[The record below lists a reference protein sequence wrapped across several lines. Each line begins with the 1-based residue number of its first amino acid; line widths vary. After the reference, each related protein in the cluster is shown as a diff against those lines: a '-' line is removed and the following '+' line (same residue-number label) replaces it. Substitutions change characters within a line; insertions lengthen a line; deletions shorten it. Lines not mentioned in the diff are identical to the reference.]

1 VTTAADDLLPVM
13 PGVLRRDPDAWEALY
28 RSMYTRLY
36 AYARRR
42 LSDDHAANDAVS
54 ETMARALDRIDGFQ
68 PYGAG
73 LPGWLYGILRNV
85 LRESYRAGA
94 RTTVPGLDDDDP
106 AYDDDWVG
114 HELDPL
120 SYVLADERAKDVRA
134 AFRRLSSADRELL
147 ELRVVGGLNA
157 DDVALALGKRAGA
170 VRMAQSRALARLR
183 DELEEVSGVD

>member
-1 VTTAADDLLPVM
+1 
-13 PGVLRRDPDAWEALY
+13 
-28 RSMYTRLY
+28 
-36 AYARRR
+36 
-42 LSDDHAANDAVS
+42 
-54 ETMARALDRIDGFQ
+54 MARALDRIDGFRPQ
-68 PYGAG
+68 GAG

-94 RTTVPGLDDDDP
+94 RTTLPGLGDNEHDGV
-106 AYDDDWVG
+106 VG

-120 SYVLADERAKDVRA
+120 RYVLRDERANDVRA
-134 AFRRLSSADRELL
+134 AFSRLSAADREVL

-183 DELEEVSGVD
+183 DELQEVSGVD

>member
-1 VTTAADDLLPVM
+1 VSTTADDLVPPM
-13 PGVLRRDPDAWEALY
+13 PGLQRRDPDAWEALY
-28 RSMYTRLY
+28 RGMYTRLF

-42 LSDDHAANDAVS
+42 LGDDHSANDAVS
-54 ETMARALDRIDGFQ
+54 ETMARALDRIDGFRPQ
-68 PYGAG
+68 GAG

-94 RTTVPGLDDDDP
+94 RTTLPGLGDNEHDGV
-106 AYDDDWVG
+106 VG

-120 SYVLADERAKDVRA
+120 RYVLRDERANDVRA
-134 AFRRLSSADRELL
+134 AFSRLSAADREVL

-183 DELEEVSGVD
+183 DELQEVSGVD

>member
-1 VTTAADDLLPVM
+1 MTTAADDLLPAM

-36 AYARRR
+36 SYARRR
-42 LSDDHAANDAVS
+42 SSDDHAANDAVS
-54 ETMARALDRIDGFQ
+54 ETMARALDRIDGFR

-73 LPGWLYGILRNV
+73 LAGWLYGILRNV

-94 RTTVPGLDDDDP
+94 RTTVPGLDDDDH
-106 AYDDDWVG
+106 AHDDELVG
-114 HELDPL
+114 RELDPL
-120 SYVLADERAKDVRA
+120 AYVLADERAKDVRT

-147 ELRVVGGLNA
+147 EMRVVGGLNA